1 MDMRDGAC
9 ELCSLHATQR
19 ERHHLVPR
27 AILKRRRR
35 RRKQDPRDAHT
46 PCAWL
51 CHTCHR
57 MLHYFLDNGTLDDA
71 YDSIAKLR
79 QHPELTR
86 YLAWRKAHPNSTRA
100 PRTARKNP

>member
-1 MDMRDGAC
+1 MQDGSC
-9 ELCSLHATQR
+9 ELCGLPSPRL

-27 AILKRRRR
+27 AILKRRRK
-35 RRKQDPRDAHT
+35 RRKQDPRDAEV

-57 MLHYFLDNGTLDDA
+57 MLHTYLDNGSLDNA

-79 QHPELTR
+79 QHPDLSR
-86 YLAWRKAHPNSTRA
+86 YLAWRKAHPNNARA
-100 PRTARKNP
+100 PRSAR